1 MRLLDWSLLGAAA
14 ALSLAVASAR
24 ILYVLY
30 TAEAF
35 YHPSLRPLYGLV
47 RTWL

>member
-1 MRLLDWSLLGAAA
+1 
-14 ALSLAVASAR
+14 
-24 ILYVLY
+24 VLY